1 MYVTAGHAT
10 EEGANNGLGKIIAY
24 LPMVPSNG
32 ACNGGHGDVV
42 VGAVHVLIPD
52 LGGWCRAA
60 IVGAGKAAV
69 DGPAA
74 TGRAADRVEFGRR
87 LLGRVLCSS
96 QGSGDANGSLERADA
111 SVILQRALDVMGRCG
126 RDVHGRVECRAGGRV
141 LGRLFVGMVVVG
153 GMLGDGGR
161 GRELGGHGGE
171 WVEDAEKW
179 VVGVE
184 ECGLIRTKQA
194 TQATQAV
201 KVGVEDP
208 VCGGMEGG
216 L

>member
-42 VGAVHVLIPD
+42 VGAVHVLVPD

-74 TGRAADRVEFGRR
+74 TG
-87 LLGRVLCSS
+87 
-96 QGSGDANGSLERADA
+96 
-111 SVILQRALDVMGRCG
+111 
-126 RDVHGRVECRAGGRV
+126 
-141 LGRLFVGMVVVG
+141 
-153 GMLGDGGR
+153 
-161 GRELGGHGGE
+161 
-171 WVEDAEKW
+171 
-179 VVGVE
+179 
-184 ECGLIRTKQA
+184 
-194 TQATQAV
+194 
-201 KVGVEDP
+201 
-208 VCGGMEGG
+208 
-216 L
+216 